1 MAFYP
6 QGLFFGYNEAMTT
19 PLPEML
25 CCLGGFA
32 LGSIPFGFLAGRLR
46 GVDLKEHGSGNIG
59 ATNTIRTMGKTIGL
73 TVFALDVLKGYL
85 PILAAQLLKLSPA
98 WWIVAVGLCGVLGHI
113 YSPWVRFKGG
123 KGVATSLGVL
133 FGLSP
138 LIAVLTLAT
147 FVAAL
152 FVSGKRVSVGSLAA
166 ALGASIMFWTFPN
179 TPMPY
184 AVFTTLASL
193 FILFRHRDNIKRL
206 IKKEEK
212 PLF

>member
-1 MAFYP
+1 
-6 QGLFFGYNEAMTT
+6 
-19 PLPEML
+19 ML
-25 CCLGGFA
+25 CCLGGFT

-59 ATNTIRTMGKTIGL
+59 ATNTIRAMGKTVGL

-85 PILAAQLLKLSPA
+85 PILAAQLLKFSPA

-138 LIAVLTLAT
+138 LVAVLTLVT
-147 FVAAL
+147 FASAL
-152 FVSGKRVSVGSLAA
+152 FLSGKRVSVGSLAA
-166 ALGASIMFWTFPN
+166 ALGATIMFWTFPKV
-179 TPMPY
+179 PMPY

>member
-1 MAFYP
+1 MI
-6 QGLFFGYNEAMTT
+6 AMTT
-19 PLPEML
+19 PMPELL
-25 CCLGGFA
+25 CCLGSFM

-59 ATNTIRTMGKTIGL
+59 ATNTIRTMGKTVGL
-73 TVFALDVLKGYL
+73 TVFVLDVLKGYL

-138 LIAVLTLAT
+138 LIALLVLVT
-147 FVAAL
+147 FVSAL
-152 FVSGKRVSVGSLAA
+152 FLSGKRVSVGSLAA
-166 ALGASIMFWTFPN
+166 ALGATIMFWTFPKV
-179 TPMPY
+179 PMPY

-206 IKKEEK
+206 VKKEEK